1 MTDLLVFGLLAAAA
15 GALLVLIGNQI
26 VALRR
31 LRRQDAEEARMEQ
44 LDKIAAHNRDEILRD
59 LIRGKL

>member
-1 MTDLLVFGLLAAAA
+1 MIELILISLMAAAA

-26 VALRR
+26 VALWR
-31 LRRQDAEEARMEQ
+31 LRREEAHKKQ
-44 LDKIAAHNRDEILRD
+44 LDRVAAHNRAVILRD

>member
-26 VALRR
+26 VALWR
-31 LRRQDAEEARMEQ
+31 LHRQAAEEARMEQ
-44 LDKIAAHNRDEILRD
+44 LDKIAAHNRAVILRD

>member
-1 MTDLLVFGLLAAAA
+1 MIELILISLMAAAA

-26 VALRR
+26 VALWR
-31 LRRQDAEEARMEQ
+31 LRRQDAEEAQKEKLEQ
-44 LDKIAAHNRDEILRD
+44 VAAHNRAEILRD

>member
-1 MTDLLVFGLLAAAA
+1 MNEILFVMATGAAA

-26 VALRR
+26 VALWR
-31 LRRQDAEEARMEQ
+31 LRRQDAEEAQKEKLEQ
-44 LDKIAAHNRDEILRD
+44 VAAHNRAVIIRD

>member
-15 GALLVLIGNQI
+15 GALLVLIGNQV
-26 VALRR
+26 VALCR
-31 LRRQDAEEARMEQ
+31 LRRQAAEETQKEKLEQ
-44 LDKIAAHNRDEILRD
+44 VAAHNRAAIIRD

>member
-1 MTDLLVFGLLAAAA
+1 MNEILLVMAAGAAA

-26 VALRR
+26 VALWR
-31 LRRQDAEEARMEQ
+31 LRRQDAEEAQKEKLEQ
-44 LDKIAAHNRDEILRD
+44 VAAHNRAVIIRD

>member
-1 MTDLLVFGLLAAAA
+1 MTDLMVFGLLAAAA

-26 VALRR
+26 VALCR
-31 LRRQDAEEARMEQ
+31 LRRQAAEEAQKEKLERV
-44 LDKIAAHNRDEILRD
+44 AAHNRAVILRD

>member
-15 GALLVLIGNQI
+15 GALLVLIGNQV
-26 VALRR
+26 VALWR
-31 LRRQDAEEARMEQ
+31 LHHKAAEEARMEQ
-44 LDKIAAHNRDEILRD
+44 LDKIAAHNRAVIIRD

>member
-15 GALLVLIGNQI
+15 GALLVLIGTQV
-26 VALRR
+26 VALCR

-44 LDKIAAHNRDEILRD
+44 LEQVAAHNRAVIIRD
-59 LIRGKL
+59 LTRGKL

>member
-15 GALLVLIGNQI
+15 GALLVLIGNQL
-26 VALRR
+26 VALCR

-44 LDKIAAHNRDEILRD
+44 LEQVAAHNRAVIIRD
-59 LIRGKL
+59 LTRGKL

>member
-26 VALRR
+26 VALWR
-31 LRRQDAEEARMEQ
+31 LRRQDAEEAQKEKMERV
-44 LDKIAAHNRDEILRD
+44 AAYNRAVIIRD

>member
-1 MTDLLVFGLLAAAA
+1 MIELILISLMAAAA

-26 VALRR
+26 VALWR
-31 LRRQDAEEARMEQ
+31 LHRQAAEEARMEQ
-44 LDKIAAHNRDEILRD
+44 LDKIAAHNRAMILRD

>member
-1 MTDLLVFGLLAAAA
+1 MIELILISLMAAAA

-26 VALRR
+26 VALWR
-31 LRRQDAEEARMEQ
+31 LRRQDAEEAQKEKLEQ
-44 LDKIAAHNRDEILRD
+44 VAAHNRAVIIRD

>member
-1 MTDLLVFGLLAAAA
+1 MIELILISLMAAST

-26 VALRR
+26 VAIWR
-31 LRRQDAEEARMEQ
+31 LRREAYHAKHI
-44 LDKIAAHNRDEILRD
+44 DKIAAHNRAVIIRD

>member
-1 MTDLLVFGLLAAAA
+1 MIELILISLLAAAA

-26 VALRR
+26 VALWR
-31 LRRQDAEEARMEQ
+31 LRRQDAEEAQKEKLEQ
-44 LDKIAAHNRDEILRD
+44 VAAHNRAVIIRD

>member
-26 VALRR
+26 VALWR
-31 LRRQDAEEARMEQ
+31 LHRQDAEEAQKEKLEQ
-44 LDKIAAHNRDEILRD
+44 VAAHNRAAIIRD
-59 LIRGKL
+59 LIRGEL